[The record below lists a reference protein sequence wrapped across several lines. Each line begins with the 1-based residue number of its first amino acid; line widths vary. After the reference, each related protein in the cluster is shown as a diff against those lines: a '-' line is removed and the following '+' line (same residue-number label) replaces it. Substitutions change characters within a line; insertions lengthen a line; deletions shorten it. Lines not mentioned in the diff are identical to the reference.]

1 MIEGFINV
9 LTTRYWEFYT
19 LFFGIIAVVGGI
31 VAVIFLINTLV
42 NVNKILKRVDG
53 IIEKNED
60 KIAQTVENV
69 NDITRTVKHGVDK
82 VESTTQTI
90 EESVCDAIITF
101 TEKTDG
107 FFDFVTILKHV
118 IKTIFKVFPLNQN
131 KTNLKG
137 Y

>member
-53 IIEKNED
+53 IIEKM
-60 KIAQTVENV
+60 KIRLPKQL
-69 NDITRTVKHGVDK
+69 RM
-82 VESTTQTI
+82 SM
-90 EESVCDAIITF
+90 
-101 TEKTDG
+101 
-107 FFDFVTILKHV
+107 IL
-118 IKTIFKVFPLNQN
+118 PEL
-131 KTNLKG
+131 
-137 Y
+137 